1 MGPLTPSMP
10 LPFTPTAGAPTRQHS
25 TGFTL
30 AEILVVLIVLGL
42 AAGMAYARFDS
53 DPRQTIER
61 EGRRLAAAIE
71 HAASLAQWRN
81 QTLGISAGG
90 AGYRFWYRDH
100 GADGD
105 RWVPLTDDDV
115 LAVRSLP
122 DGVNAAAIQYA
133 GQHVASDSI
142 LPLAASGRNEP
153 YTMEITSQEWHALLD
168 ADPLNRVS
176 LSAVLPR

>member
-1 MGPLTPSMP
+1 MGPLTPKFRVP
-10 LPFTPTAGAPTRQHS
+10 CARAVGAPTRPRS
-25 TGFTL
+25 AGFTL

-61 EGRRLAAAIE
+61 EGRRLGAAIE
-71 HAASLAQWRN
+71 HAALLAQWRN
-81 QTLGISAGG
+81 QTLGVSAGG

-100 GADGD
+100 SADGD
-105 RWVPLTDDDV
+105 RWAPLTDDEV
-115 LAVRSLP
+115 LATRSLP

-133 GQHVASDSI
+133 GQNVASDSI